1 MLFLEEKIKSA
12 YNNLYEFIRNSNL
25 IDFKTDSTSYLE
37 FFTDN
42 IKFSSNGFKSRK
54 EFEINFEKTPADNI
68 QLFFKDEKT
77 FYIRSDEKDKKLV
90 LEHILSDNAFSKKST
105 GISILYLSYGTLKWK
120 NHVFSQKHL
129 FSPVFLMPISV
140 LRKNENQYLLKIHSE
155 QFIFNPFLK
164 DSLVDMLDCSL
175 LDNHAESFFKD
186 MPEKIPIDW
195 EINQR
200 LFLSLFNIE
209 RYMNFK
215 ELENRKERLLSL
227 SIVKT
232 LYSSDEKSYTTVEKE
247 KIYRPM
253 KILPVSILDKS
264 QQNAVKLYKKNNDN
278 YAVFSSSFS
287 EKNEVTVNIIL
298 QALAEQKN
306 VLYVYSQEQSAS
318 QLKKALKERYLDNI
332 YISPE
337 QTSGKNTDTLKKI
350 LTSLDSL
357 GISTRKSDTSTIEDD
372 LISQYEKSE
381 NILSE
386 YYITLNTFLGKTGLK
401 VSEVFE
407 RYLVFTFKRNPTY
420 RIPNVKSMSIES
432 FSENQSILN
441 EFSLYSDIYKI
452 YNDHPLREL
461 CLKHF
466 EDVSAVDSLKPLFT
480 EYLKYLNFIDSYIKK
495 LIPESKNTI
504 DSSYIDS
511 FIEILRLLKELE
523 LIDLTIKTLFTK
535 SRETLLTFCEKLKFF
550 CDSYELARKRFTEEI
565 FFSIPETEL
574 MLEHYIA
581 NKDKQFRNFLPQFSI
596 AKKYFI
602 KNLRAPSDKP
612 NIDVF
617 ISDLHRTFSERQE
630 LLADSD
636 FTNIVGAYLKN
647 SRPNITILKK
657 IVDDLRSIL
666 NLIDTSKI
674 PFYIVQNYE
683 QVTDSE
689 INYLKTDF
697 SAFKKIIPS
706 VHCPDSLISQKI
718 ELTEK
723 IVNNSFMIVQW
734 FEFTKW
740 LEKLTGKELNA
751 FLDYFC
757 SENFDISVISEV
769 YEETFL
775 LSCIEN
781 IFINF
786 PVLRNCD
793 PKYFSDIS
801 KKYRVYSEQYV
812 EKNLYDFTGKYKNKS
827 IEPEKIL
834 ELRKLLFSNIQDISS
849 ADLKK
854 IINDNFNIIKEIVPL
869 VILPILSVPDYFFM
883 AEEIFDLIIID
894 DASTIYSED
903 VLPLFLKGKRFI
915 LAGDIGASSPS
926 KASLS
931 TDNFFNMRSF
941 ETDIKDNFS
950 KNILELA
957 RESDM
962 PAAKLTRSYNRL
974 YNRLTTLMAD
984 NLYNREIVFYPDIP
998 KTTEGLY
1005 LSLVEKND
1013 PHIEDKNFNEAMQ
1026 VINLINEYRK
1036 RFPKYTIGVVTLNSQ
1051 QKDLIYSV
1059 LKDIDASEPIAKSI
1073 LGLIK
1078 DDIVSIEDHSV
1089 LLNEKKDIII
1099 FSTVVSSST
1108 LFSNIEKLSA
1118 YDLLEEKKRFNTI
1131 VSCATHLL
1139 HLVTSIDSQSFE
1151 KLKTFP
1157 QCVFFY
1163 NFFSAFFTRESSLD
1177 FSESSQRK
1185 ENLFLDFLCIKLS
1198 NEGHQCFIRND
1209 SSEKFIQ
1216 FKNSESIIIEYD
1228 FEIARTCLNGNEREC
1243 LRNSYFE
1250 QNNIKPYRIWLIDWV
1265 KDFAKQYKE
1274 LIKFIETAETHTF
1287 VSTNRKKRQSFAAI
1301 DKEDICSSIQS
1312 ILALS
1317 SLSEKEI
1324 KREVIKKFGFSRL
1337 TKEMSSLI
1345 ETYIQ
1350 ELLQKEIICFS
1361 KEDNSYSINITDKS
1375 QSLQE
1380 S

>member
-54 EFEINFEKTPADNI
+54 EFEINFGKTPTDNI
-68 QLFFKDEKT
+68 QLFFKDDRT
-77 FYIRSDEKDKKLV
+77 FYLRSGETNKKEV

-105 GISILYLSYGTLKWK
+105 GISILYLAYGTLKWK

-140 LRKNENQYLLKIHSE
+140 FRKNADQYTLKIHSE

-164 DSLVDMLDCSL
+164 ESLAGLLDFSL
-175 LDNHAESFFKD
+175 LDHYAESFFKN
-186 MPEKIPIDW
+186 MPEKIPVDW
-195 EINQR
+195 EVTQR

-215 ELENRKERLLSL
+215 ELENRKEQLPSL

-232 LYSSDEKSYTTVEKE
+232 LYSDEKSHTTVDKE

-253 KILPVSILDKS
+253 KILPISILDKS
-264 QQNAVKLYKKNNDN
+264 QQTAVKLYKKNNDN

-287 EKNEVTVNIIL
+287 EKNEVTVNIII

-306 VLYVYSQEQSAS
+306 VLYVYSHEQSAS
-318 QLKKALKERYLDNI
+318 QLKKSLKERDLDNI

-337 QTSGKNTDTLKKI
+337 QISGKNTDTLKKI
-350 LTSLDSL
+350 LSSLDNL
-357 GISTRKSDTSTIEDD
+357 GISARKSDGSDVGDD
-372 LISQYEKSE
+372 LVSQYEKSE

-407 RYLVFTFKRNPTY
+407 RYLVFTSKRNPTY
-420 RIPNVKSMSIES
+420 RIPNVKSMSKEN
-432 FSENQSILN
+432 FSENQSILDDYSTYN
-441 EFSLYSDIYKI
+441 EIYKI

-461 CLKHF
+461 CLNHF
-466 EDVSAVDSLKPLFT
+466 DDAASVDSLKPLFT
-480 EYLKYLNFIDSYIKK
+480 EYLKYLKFIDSYIKK

-504 DSSYIDS
+504 DSFYIDS

-565 FFSIPETEL
+565 FFSFPETEL
-574 MLEHYIA
+574 MLEHYTA

-596 AKKYFI
+596 ARKYFV
-602 KNLRAPSDKP
+602 KNLRNPSDKP
-612 NIDVF
+612 NIDGF
-617 ISDLHRTFSERQE
+617 IIDLHRTFSERHD

-647 SRPNITILKK
+647 SRPNIAVLKK

-666 NLIDTSKI
+666 ILIDTSKI

-697 SAFKKIIPS
+697 SAFKRIIPS
-706 VHCPDSLISQKI
+706 VHSNDSLISQKI

-723 IVNNSFMIVQW
+723 IVNNSFMLVQW
-734 FEFTKW
+734 FEFTQW

-769 YEETFL
+769 YEEAFL
-775 LSCIEN
+775 LSCIDN

-786 PVLRNCD
+786 PVLRNCES
-793 PKYFSDIS
+793 KYFSDIS
-801 KKYRVYSEQYV
+801 KKYRAYSEKYI
-812 EKNLYDFTGKYKNKS
+812 ENNIDNFIITNNHKN
-827 IEPEKIL
+827 IEPEKIID
-834 ELRKLLFSNIQDISS
+834 LRNQLFSNIQNISS
-849 ADLKK
+849 VDLKK
-854 IINDNFNIIKEIVPL
+854 IINDNFDIIKDVVPL
-869 VILPILSVPDYFFM
+869 FILPILSVSEYFFM

-903 VLPLFLKGKRFI
+903 ILPIFLKGKRFI
-915 LAGDIGASSPS
+915 LTGDIAASSPS
-926 KASLS
+926 KSSLFA
-931 TDNFFNMRSF
+931 DNFFNMRSF

-957 RESDM
+957 FESDM
-962 PAAKLTRSYNRL
+962 PAAKLVRSYNHL
-974 YNRLTTLMAD
+974 YNRLIRLMTD
-984 NLYNREIVFYPDIP
+984 NLYNCEIVFYPDIT
-998 KTTEGLY
+998 KSTEGLY
-1005 LSLVEKND
+1005 LNLVEKDD
-1013 PHIEDKNFNEAMQ
+1013 PHTEDKNYNEAIQ
-1026 VINLINEYRK
+1026 VISLINTYSK
-1036 RFPKYTIGVVTLNSQ
+1036 RFPEYTIGIVTLNSK
-1051 QKDLIYSV
+1051 QKDLIYSI
-1059 LKDIDASEPIAKSI
+1059 LKGMDDSEPTAKNI
-1073 LGLIK
+1073 LELIK
-1078 DDIVSIEDHSV
+1078 KDIVSIEDHSV

-1099 FSTVVSSST
+1099 FSTVVSSTT
-1108 LFSNIEKLSA
+1108 LFSNIEKLSV

-1131 VSCATHLL
+1131 VSCAKHIL
-1139 HLVTSIDSQSFE
+1139 HLVTSIDEQNFE

-1163 NFFSAFFTRESSLD
+1163 KFFSAFFIKENSSD
-1177 FSESSQRK
+1177 FSEPSHREESI
-1185 ENLFLDFLCIKLS
+1185 FLDFLCKKLS
-1198 NEGHQCFIRND
+1198 IEGYQPFMRND

-1216 FKNSESIIIEYD
+1216 FKNSESILLEYD
-1228 FEIARTCLNGNEREC
+1228 YEISRACLNENEREC
-1243 LRNSYFE
+1243 LRNRYFE
-1250 QNNIKPYRIWLIDWV
+1250 QNNIKSYRIWLIDWV

-1274 LIKFIETAETHTF
+1274 LIKFIETAETHTS

-1301 DKEDICSSIQS
+1301 AKEDICSSIQS
-1312 ILALS
+1312 ILAVS
-1317 SLSEKEI
+1317 SLSETEI
-1324 KREVIKKFGFSRL
+1324 KREVIRKFGFSRL
-1337 TKEMSSLI
+1337 TKEMSNLI

-1350 ELLQKEIICFS
+1350 ELLQKEIIYFS
-1361 KEDNSYSINITDKS
+1361 KEDNIYSFNITDKS